1 MAVTNRRHVAM
12 LYLFDIDGTL
22 VDTGGAGMAA
32 LEETT
37 REIFGETGPPL
48 DLAGATDLGIVIGIH
63 EHFSIEPTAERITA
77 YLAIYQQ
84 KLDWNLARGAYPGR
98 VLDGVSVLLEEL
110 AGRSRATLG
119 LLTGNTAGGAA
130 SKIRHY
136 GLAPYFPFGA
146 YGCDH
151 PDRNRLGPIALERA
165 ATHAGRPFSADETWV
180 IGDTPK
186 DIACARAIG
195 ARCLAVATGRFNAE
209 QLQAHGAD
217 RVVES
222 LSQAIGWI

>member
-1 MAVTNRRHVAM
+1 M

-37 REIFGETGPPL
+37 REIFGECGPPL
-48 DLAGATDLGIVIGIH
+48 DLAGATDLGIVMGVH
-63 EHFSIEPTAERITA
+63 EYFSVEATPERIA
-77 YLAIYQQ
+77 RYLAIYQQ
-84 KLDWNLARGAYPGR
+84 RLDWNLAHGGHPGR
-98 VLDGVSVLLEEL
+98 VLDGVSLLLEEL
-110 AGRSRATLG
+110 AGRAHATLG

-130 SKIRHY
+130 SKVRHY
-136 GLAPYFPFGA
+136 GLATYFAFGA
-146 YGCDH
+146 YGCEH
-151 PDRNRLGPIALERA
+151 ADRNRLGPIALERA
-165 ATHAGRPFSADETWV
+165 AAHAGRQFSAEETWV

-195 ARCLAVATGRFNAE
+195 ARCLAVATGRFDAA
-209 QLQAHGAD
+209 QLKAYGAD

-222 LSQAIGWI
+222 LDKALEWI